1 MSALVM
7 LPIVAP
13 SPWLA
18 LFCVVPVLLI
28 FAPTVVRRHRA
39 VIAGLILAS
48 LFAVGIAAAED
59 DEFVLV
65 RPKICDELSWTDADY
80 WYYGCYAY

>member
-18 LFCVVPVLLI
+18 LFCAVPVLLI

-39 VIAGLILAS
+39 VIAGLILAGF
-48 LFAVGIAAAED
+48 FAVGIAAAED
-59 DEFVLV
+59 DFAIA
-65 RPKICDELSWTDADY
+65 RPKVCDGLTWSDADY
-80 WYYGCYAY
+80 WYYGCYAF